1 MPKTKTKTK
10 TKLELVFNYFKAVT
24 FGNLAG
30 GLVTFIAALVIFFIW
45 ENQGTDGQQSVFN
58 DALNVSIFLFP
69 VGLMY
74 SLIVISPI
82 TLFLQNR
89 RRVFEICCL
98 VAVVLPGLLLIGS
111 GYWGLLAVSYGL
123 STLLIFLKLYSVDS
137 N

>member
-1 MPKTKTKTK
+1 MRKS
-10 TKLELVFNYFKAVT
+10 KLERVFNYFKAIT

-30 GLVTFIAALVIFFIW
+30 GLVTFIAALIIFFLW
-45 ENQGTDGQQSVFN
+45 KNQASNAQQSVFD

-82 TLFLQNR
+82 TLLLQNR
-89 RRVFEICCL
+89 PRAFQICCL
-98 VAVVLPGLLLIGS
+98 VAVVLPGLLLLGS
-111 GYWGLLAVSYGL
+111 GYWGLLALSYGL
-123 STLLIFLKLYSVDS
+123 STMLIFLKLYSIDS

>member
-1 MPKTKTKTK
+1 MRKS
-10 TKLELVFNYFKAVT
+10 KLERVFNYFKAIT
-24 FGNLAG
+24 FANLAG

-45 ENQGTDGQQSVFN
+45 KNQGTNGQQSVFD

-74 SLIVISPI
+74 SLMVISPI

-89 RRVFEICCL
+89 RRSFQICCL
-98 VAVVLPGLLLIGS
+98 VAVVLPGLLLLGS
-111 GYWGLLAVSYGL
+111 GYWGLLALSYGL
-123 STLLIFLKLYSVDS
+123 STMLIFLKLYSVDS

>member
-1 MPKTKTKTK
+1 MRKS
-10 TKLELVFNYFKAVT
+10 KLERVFNYFKAIT

-30 GLVTFIAALVIFFIW
+30 GLVTFIAALVIFFLW
-45 ENQGTDGQQSVFN
+45 KNQGANAQQSVFD

-74 SLIVISPI
+74 SFIVVSPI

-89 RRVFEICCL
+89 PRAFQICCL
-98 VAVVLPGLLLIGS
+98 VAVVLPGLFLLGS
-111 GYWGLLAVSYGL
+111 GYWGLLALSYGL
-123 STLLIFLKLYSVDS
+123 STILIFLKLYSVDS